1 MAKNSQTGT
10 AFAMQWAAQII
21 VKKMVQA
28 HDSNTEVKQIF
39 DVTSVSGQPI
49 RTLRSDESSN
59 RAAIWSPYV
68 ETICQIAMG
77 GDQHE
82 IDFIEA
88 TNMA

>member
-1 MAKNSQTGT
+1 
-10 AFAMQWAAQII
+10 
-21 VKKMVQA
+21 MVQA
-28 HDSNTEVKQIF
+28 HDLNTEAKQIF
-39 DVTSVSGQPI
+39 DVTSVTGQPI

-77 GDQHE
+77 GDQYE
-82 IDFIEA
+82 IIFIEA